1 MPKVKKNSAKKN
13 NAHSNTIG
21 KPKKK
26 IALNGVIAIISHKR
40 PEMIQEKTLALLKLH
55 HVDMRKVFVFASPAS
70 KESYKPIA
78 EKWNFTLC
86 TGGTINEARNNII
99 KYVRCYNMQR
109 GSFFFDS
116 FGVLTFVFFFSLL
129 FFSFQFDE
137 GQHVIEMDDD
147 IEDLQVTIKKIKN
160 VSVPC
165 LKTLFNESFS
175 LIGSSGLFGFNS
187 THNNFYAGNS
197 LDKYGLYA
205 LVNTCIG
212 YVNDKRIVL
221 TVTEKEDFERCIL
234 MYQNGATILKR
245 SRYGIKTKYWSN
257 KVCFVDVF
265 FVVCDSR

>member
-1 MPKVKKNSAKKN
+1 MKLATILLNTYVVIICSA
-13 NAHSNTIG
+13 
-21 KPKKK
+21 
-26 IALNGVIAIISHKR
+26 V
-40 PEMIQEKTLALLKLH
+40 
-55 HVDMRKVFVFASPAS
+55 V
-70 KESYKPIA
+70 
-78 EKWNFTLC
+78 
-86 TGGTINEARNNII
+86 
-99 KYVRCYNMQR
+99 
-109 GSFFFDS
+109 FFFDS

-197 LDKYGLYA
+197 QDKYGLYA